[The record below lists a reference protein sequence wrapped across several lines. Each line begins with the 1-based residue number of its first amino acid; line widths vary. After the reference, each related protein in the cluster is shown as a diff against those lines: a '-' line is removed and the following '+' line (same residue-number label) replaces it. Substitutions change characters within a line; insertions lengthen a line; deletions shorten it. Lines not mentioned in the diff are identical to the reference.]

1 MADKWHN
8 TGRKYTKDLKAFYD
22 ELEKRI
28 YRSYLLSRDEK
39 PAAAGSSQTTANAA
53 SRSLGV
59 QSMKASPNCPS
70 ASTEAWSVLSQER
83 LENLCGIG
91 ERVEE
96 AETDEVLTS
105 IVINASY
112 KVSNSCIIRDTLR
125 PWIDDSLN
133 LTPSAQILE
142 WMS

>member
-1 MADKWHN
+1 
-8 TGRKYTKDLKAFYD
+8 
-22 ELEKRI
+22 
-28 YRSYLLSRDEK
+28 
-39 PAAAGSSQTTANAA
+39 
-53 SRSLGV
+53 
-59 QSMKASPNCPS
+59 MKASPNCPS